1 MHGHCATILNDAAY
15 KSSQPYRLK
24 EQVELELA
32 MLFRIQLLAV
42 SCVLSLLPAA
52 FAGAIPRKVECTCE
66 GAVNKDPKYFCG
78 DERLGPAEL
87 PKTAPVS
94 TMLVNYDRLGGLC
107 AKDFLKTYINATSGR
122 YIYPP
127 KPGFQ
132 ISSTTHKP
140 IDGEEELAVGT
151 LLDRFGAETGGGYFS
166 PAGTP
171 YGQRAL
177 PPSSLNTK
185 EGSPVA
191 DYHVYRVEKPFL
203 MLVGPIARGGT
214 QYFSVNSTKQLVDG
228 GCLSR

>member
-1 MHGHCATILNDAAY
+1 
-15 KSSQPYRLK
+15 
-24 EQVELELA
+24 
-32 MLFRIQLLAV
+32 
-42 SCVLSLLPAA
+42 
-52 FAGAIPRKVECTCE
+52 
-66 GAVNKDPKYFCG
+66 
-78 DERLGPAEL
+78 
-87 PKTAPVS
+87 
-94 TMLVNYDRLGGLC
+94 
-107 AKDFLKTYINATSGR
+107 ATSGR

-132 ISSTTHKP
+132 IGSTTHKP

-191 DYHVYRVEKPFL
+191 DYHVYRVEKTVPDAC
-203 MLVGPIARGGT
+203 GPDRAGVRPIGQGT

-228 GCLSR
+228 GCLSRV

>member
-1 MHGHCATILNDAAY
+1 LQREVKC
-15 KSSQPYRLK
+15 SS
-24 EQVELELA
+24 
-32 MLFRIQLLAV
+32 
-42 SCVLSLLPAA
+42 
-52 FAGAIPRKVECTCE
+52 CE
-66 GAVNKDPKYFCG
+66 GVENKDAKYFCG

-94 TMLVNYDRLGGLC
+94 TMLVNYDRFGGLC
-107 AKDFLKTYINATSGR
+107 AKDFLKKYINATSGR

-132 ISSTTHKP
+132 LSTTDKP
-140 IDGEEELAVGT
+140 IDGNETLAVGS

-171 YGQRAL
+171 YAQRTL

-203 MLVGPIARGGT
+203 MLVGPIARGFGQSGQGT

-228 GCLSR
+228 GCLSRVSLNTGK